1 MSNKKIIRNGQ
12 IESDTWLVIKADS
25 EGRSILPDDGDIIV
39 PLSLWQEQ
47 AQTLKQR
54 AGKLGIWLN
63 SDESP
68 ESIATDLE
76 NFQII
81 AINFPVF
88 MDGRG
93 YSYARLLRER
103 FGYKGE
109 IRAIGDVMQDQLF
122 YMRRCGID
130 SFTIKEGK
138 DIEEAI
144 SGLYPINQSYQAAA
158 DQPQPLFRRR

>member
-1 MSNKKIIRNGQ
+1 MANQQIIRNGQ
-12 IESDTWLVIKADS
+12 IESDTWKLIKANE
-25 EGRSILPDDGDIIV
+25 EGKYEIPADGDIIV
-39 PLSLWQEQ
+39 PLTLWQEQ
-47 AQTLKQR
+47 SERLTQR
-54 AGKLGIWLN
+54 EGQLGIWLN

-68 ESIATDLE
+68 ESIAE
-76 NFQII
+76 AVEHFQII

-103 FGYKGE
+103 YHFQGE
-109 IRAIGDVMQDQLF
+109 IRAIGDVMQDQVF

-130 SFTIKEGK
+130 SFAIKAGK

-144 SGLYPINQSYQAAA
+144 NGLSPFRQSYQAAA
-158 DQPQPLFRRR
+158 DQPEPLFRRR

>member
-1 MSNKKIIRNGQ
+1 MVNRQIIRNGQ
-12 IESDTWLVIKADS
+12 IEPDTWQLIKANEDG
-25 EGRSILPDDGDIIV
+25 EYETPADGDIIV
-39 PLSLWQEQ
+39 PLNLWQQQSEH
-47 AQTLKQR
+47 LKQHQ
-54 AGKLGIWLN
+54 GKLGIWLD

-68 ESIATDLE
+68 ETIAEELD

-88 MDGRG
+88 VDGRG

-103 FGYKGE
+103 FDYQGE
-109 IRAIGDVMQDQLF
+109 IRAIGDVMQDQVF

-130 SFTIKEGK
+130 SFAIKQGK

-144 SGLYPINQSYQAAA
+144 NGLHTISQCYQAAV
-158 DQPQPLFRRR
+158 DLPEPLFKRR

>member
-25 EGRSILPDDGDIIV
+25 EGHSILPDDGDIIV

-54 AGKLGIWLN
+54 TGRLGIWLN

-103 FGYKGE
+103 FSYKGE

-144 SGLYPINQSYQAAA
+144 NGLYPINQSYQAAA